1 LDVFKLHPNQFRIQI
16 SNTLQKHEGGEGTNL
31 GKGIM
36 KHKGTM
42 KQQGAKRYLGGQEN
56 DEAQRSDN
64 TPRSN
69 EVVMIAKHEQ
79 QLNTSSNETQS
90 SPKTRTPTK
99 HNEQ

>member
-1 LDVFKLHPNQFRIQI
+1 
-16 SNTLQKHEGGEGTNL
+16 
-31 GKGIM
+31 
-36 KHKGTM
+36 M

-69 EVVMIAKHEQ
+69 EVVIIAKHEQ
-79 QLNTSSNETQS
+79 QRNTSSNEAKS

-99 HNEQ
+99 HNEEQ